1 MTLELVEYHH
11 PGHEFVD
18 IETYNVGNAHV
29 SFAVGDLHALFE
41 RMRGRAELRSEHPI
55 RIEWG
60 PFEGGY
66 AARIRDPDGITIEL
80 VQLPPGGVA
89 L

>member
-1 MTLELVEYHH
+1 M
-11 PGHEFVD
+11 
-18 IETYNVGNAHV
+18 ETFNVGNAHLSLV
-29 SFAVGDLHALFE
+29 TSDLHALFE
-41 RMRGRAELRSEHPI
+41 RLEGRAELRSAAPV

-60 PFEGGY
+60 PYEGGY

-80 VQLPPGGVA
+80 VQLPPGGVK